1 MLKCG
6 FYEKEITPPLGC
18 CIPGYYTPRI
28 ADGVVDKLYCRAFAV
43 SNGENTIIRMSLDS
57 ISVHPTVNKGIL
69 ERVVEYTGLDESNL
83 SISAIHTHT
92 GTPRM
97 RPKDSGSLLYGDEEY
112 DKWLIRVG
120 ADCMTLAYQSMEDA
134 VIKYGTGYTD
144 AIGFNRVYVMKDGR
158 LQTAPEIGDPDV
170 VRPHGPIDPEVS
182 VIYVENKDGKP
193 LGAMVN
199 HACHPDVIKG
209 TKYSADWPGV
219 VVKRLKE
226 KYGSDF
232 VGIFFNGTCG
242 NINHVDVINGKEYPP
257 SSHYI
262 TMGNIVA
269 DEAIKA
275 ISSAEPI
282 IGEEIASS
290 KEYFELAEREWDMK
304 RIAWAEHIVAT
315 VKPIEGLTLALGTGY
330 QDQEDL
336 LTAKGLLRSYNARQS
351 KRMMTVQASRI
362 GDVYFYNVPGEMWVQ
377 HGLYIKENS
386 PSKKNVIAELSHG
399 IGGYMPTKDAIADT
413 VYESKMSSYPFEA
426 GAAELIAEKAV
437 KIAKEL

>member
-28 ADGVVDKLYCRAFAV
+28 SDGVVDKLYCRAIAV
-43 SNGENTIIRMSLDS
+43 SDGKESVIMMSMDA
-57 ISVHPTVNKGIL
+57 ISVIKGVNEGIL
-69 ERVVEYTGLDESNL
+69 KRVTEYTGIPEKNL
-83 SISAIHTHT
+83 SVSATHSHTAI
-92 GTPRM
+92 PRKAS
-97 RPKDSGSLLYGDEEY
+97 KDSLIFGDENY
-112 DKWLIRVG
+112 DEWLVRIG
-120 ADCMTLAYQSMEDA
+120 ADCMILAYQSMEEA

-144 AIGFNRVYVMKDGR
+144 KIGFNRVYLMNDGR

-182 VIYVENKDGKP
+182 VLFVESKEGKP
-193 LGAMVN
+193 LGALVN

-219 VVKRLKE
+219 VVRRLKE
-226 KYGSDF
+226 KYGMDF

-262 TMGNIVA
+262 TMGNAVA

-275 ISSAEPI
+275 IGTA
-282 IGEEIASS
+282 EEI
-290 KEYFELAEREWDMK
+290 KEYTVASEKEHFELPERPWDMN
-304 RIAWAEHIVAT
+304 RIAWAENIVAT
-315 VKPIEGLTLALGTGY
+315 VKPIEGLTLALGTGH

-336 LTAKGLLRSYNARQS
+336 LTAKGLLRTYNNR
-351 KRMMTVQASRI
+351 KDKHPMTVQAIRI
-362 GDVYFYNVPGEMWVQ
+362 GDVYFYAVPGEMWVQ

-386 PSKKNVIAELSHG
+386 PGKKNIISELSHG
-399 IGGYMPTKDAIADT
+399 IGGYIPTKDAISDT
-413 VYESKMSSYPFEA
+413 VYESKMSSFPYEA
-426 GAAELIAEKAV
+426 GAGELIAEKAV
-437 KIAKEL
+437 KLAKEL